1 MNLTETELD
10 LYKKIE
16 NQLKLNYHLIPR
28 RENYNYK
35 LLEPYMILDVILCEV
50 AKFYNL
56 TPDSMRSQSRH
67 GFLPQSRQV
76 YFYITSIACAGK
88 ISLNYMSTYINR
100 THATAIHGIK
110 RIKDLIETE
119 PKTKIE
125 VETILENVKKEL
137 AQRNADINE
146 TNH

>member
-16 NQLKLNYHLIPR
+16 NQLRLNYHLIPR
-28 RENYNYK
+28 RNNYESK
-35 LLEPYMILDVILCEV
+35 LLEPYMILDIVLCEI
-50 AKFYNL
+50 AKFYGIDPESL
-56 TPDSMRSQSRH
+56 RSKKRE
-67 GFLPQSRQV
+67 GFLPQARQTF
-76 YFYITSIACAGK
+76 FYIVSIIAKGR
-88 ISLNYMSTYINR
+88 ISLNYMATYINR
-100 THATAIHGIK
+100 DHATAIYGRR
-110 RIKDLIETE
+110 RIKDLIQFEVETRN
-119 PKTKIE
+119 E